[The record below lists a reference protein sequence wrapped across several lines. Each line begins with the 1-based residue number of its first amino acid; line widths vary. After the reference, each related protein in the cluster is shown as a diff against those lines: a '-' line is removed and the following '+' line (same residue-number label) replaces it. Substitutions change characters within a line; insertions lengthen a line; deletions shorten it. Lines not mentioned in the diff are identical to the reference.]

1 MIIPTGG
8 LGGRLLR
15 NRGAGYSLQ
24 DNCQNT
30 EPTLQYLVPFVG
42 QRHGNLCGDATAM
55 MIYRWAAWP
64 TPHSRNLA
72 IDGFWNTSGK
82 SFFQETERYKMLPID
97 KLRDEAVRIF
107 NKYLLVN
114 SPASIITTCNINTQ
128 TDSYQALKAKIDEC
142 VARKAQRDQDYGGI
156 MNRWQRHKTKAEGY
170 VVGPDLFESLIKAL
184 CNTFFASDRV
194 GELLNNPRLTP
205 FSGLSIED
213 FLTAYPEFETCEVR
227 NSANSLRGFLRTC
240 GPLAC
245 SMSASPDSGFFT
257 SLIQH
262 FVVITGFR
270 EQGDAFFYHD
280 PWRGPN
286 KCIFWSELATRVF
299 TRQDFFRFKQASDA
313 AFMRVA
319 GGS

>member
-1 MIIPTGG
+1 MKIPTEG
-8 LGGRLLR
+8 LGGHLLR
-15 NRGAGYSLQ
+15 KKGAGYSLQ
-24 DNCQNT
+24 DNGQNT

-42 QRHGNLCGDATAM
+42 QHHGNLCGDATAM

-64 TPHSRNLA
+64 SPQSRNLA

-82 SFFQETERYKMLPID
+82 SFFQDTERYKMLPID

-107 NKYLLVN
+107 RKYLLPD
-114 SPASIITTCNINTQ
+114 SPSSIIVSCNIEIQADAYQ
-128 TDSYQALKAKIDEC
+128 TLKSKIDEC
-142 VARKAQRDQDYGGI
+142 VARKAQRDHDYAGI
-156 MNRWQRHKTKAEGY
+156 MNRWERHKTKAQGY
-170 VVGPDLFESLIKAL
+170 VVGPDLFESLVQAL
-184 CNTFFASDRV
+184 CNAFFASNRV
-194 GELLNNPRLTP
+194 GELINNPRLTP
-205 FSGLSIED
+205 FSGLSSED
-213 FLTAYPEFETCEVR
+213 FLIAYPEFENCEVR
-227 NSANSLRGFLRTC
+227 TSAASLRGALQTS

-245 SMSASPDSGFFT
+245 VMNSGPDSGFFT

-286 KCIFWSELATRVF
+286 KCIFWSELATRVY